1 MREALES
8 ETVSA
13 RIHEWIDLVFGA
25 AQHGPEAVRRKN
37 VFHHL
42 TYEGSVDLGA
52 VADPAQRAAAEAQI
66 INFGQTPAQL
76 FKKAHPRRAPPLAPL
91 PPLRHAPHAIALMS
105 VSDAATPSPVAFVSV
120 AEEGVGGFAAAAF
133 TAASR
138 VIVMTADRHVWVH
151 RFARRSSSAGGS
163 FGALEGGTRRAIE
176 CEVNPPARVVSPFA
190 ADAISGPQ
198 CFATLANDRVLL
210 SCGHWDH
217 GLRAVATEDGRE
229 LQIATGHRDLVTC
242 LAVASP
248 GVPRRPRV
256 GARVREQT
264 LVRRFRP
271 GRSGWSEHGGGATA
285 VVVSGSRD
293 TTIAVW
299 DVSPPPG
306 GWGGPNAKVSFA
318 KGGGLGQ
325 QPKRTLFGH
334 NDAVTCV
341 AASAELDLVASG
353 GADGAV
359 LLHAL
364 RSGRYLPERPDGAI
378 LARPRERRIVGT
390 SAGRR
395 RGYAS
400 SRRASPPRGC
410 WCIARIDSR
419 WRRTA
424 STTGG
429 TRRR

>member
-1 MREALES
+1 M
-8 ETVSA
+8 
-13 RIHEWIDLVFGA
+13 
-25 AQHGPEAVRRKN
+25 
-37 VFHHL
+37 
-42 TYEGSVDLGA
+42 
-52 VADPAQRAAAEAQI
+52 
-66 INFGQTPAQL
+66 
-76 FKKAHPRRAPPLAPL
+76 
-91 PPLRHAPHAIALMS
+91 
-105 VSDAATPSPVAFVSV
+105 
-120 AEEGVGGFAAAAF
+120 
-133 TAASR
+133 
-138 VIVMTADRHVWVH
+138 
-151 RFARRSSSAGGS
+151 
-163 FGALEGGTRRAIE
+163 
-176 CEVNPPARVVSPFA
+176 NPPARVVSPFA

-248 GVPRRPRV
+248 G
-256 GARVREQT
+256 GAAG
-264 LVRRFRP
+264 
-271 GRSGWSEHGGGATA
+271 GRAWAPASGNKPSFAGFDLGDQGWSEHGGGATA

-364 RSGRYLPERPDGAI
+364 RSGRYLRA
-378 LARPRERRIVGT
+378 T
-390 SAGRR
+390 R
-395 RGYAS
+395 RGRS
-400 SRRASPPRGC
+400 SRASTGATDRGHERGTPTWICLVEARISTARVLVYCADRLSLAAHGVNDGWDASPLATAAVAERLHALALTPDERYLVTGGEKGAVVVRGAHDLAPWARYDGPGPAITAMHVTADDC
-410 WCIARIDSR
+410 VVGGLADGRIAV
-419 WRRTA
+419 WA
-424 STTGG
+424 STTA
-429 TRRR
+429 